1 MPNKIYL
8 DHVSTTKTYKEVL
21 DTYKKLLDEYYCNS
35 DALYDDGVAVYRL
48 QEQARANIAKMLN
61 VRNNEIIFTS
71 GASEASSLAI
81 KGLCLENMSRKHII
95 TSIYEHSSVYNAIK
109 QMEEKLGFEVTY
121 LMPNQDGVIEPEAVR
136 KALREDTLLVSIMC
150 VNNEI
155 GAINDINTIKEI
167 VKKESKAY
175 FHTDMTQALAKID
188 IDLKD
193 VDMASFSAHKIHGL
207 KGSGFLYK
215 RDYIKL
221 APLISGGQQEFA
233 IRGGTS
239 NALVNIVLA
248 KTLRLALEDFKTNH
262 SYVNKLYNY
271 CLDKLKELDFV
282 KINSC
287 VNGIDNL
294 INISTCV
301 TSEVMMNAL
310 NAKGM
315 MVSSKS
321 TCGSRENEPSRVLKS
336 MDIDDN
342 YAIRISFD
350 KTNTKEEIDIFINNL
365 KEIVNKYGRN

>member
-8 DHVSTTKTYKEVL
+8 DHVSTTKTYPEVL

-48 QEQARANIAKMLN
+48 QEQARANIANLLN
-61 VRNNEIIFTS
+61 VRANEIIFTS

-81 KGLCLENMSRKHII
+81 KGLALENLDRKHII

-109 QMEEKLGFEVTY
+109 QLEEKLGFEVTY
-121 LMPNQDGVIEPEAVR
+121 LEPNEHGVIEAEEVR
-136 KALREDTLLVSIMC
+136 KALRKDTLLVSIMC

-167 VKKESKAY
+167 VKKESNAY
-175 FHTDMTQALAKID
+175 FHTDMTQSLAKMQ

-221 APLISGGQQEFA
+221 APLISGGQQEFG

-248 KTLRLALEDFKTNH
+248 KTLRLALEDFDKNH
-262 SYVNKLYNY
+262 QKVNELYNY
-271 CLDKLKELDFV
+271 CLAKLNELDFV
-282 KINSC
+282 KVNSF
-287 VNGIDNL
+287 VGGIDNL
-294 INISTCV
+294 INISTGV

-310 NAKGM
+310 NAKGI

-336 MDIDDN
+336 IGVDDN

-350 KTNTKEEIDIFINNL
+350 KTNTKEEVDIFIDCL
-365 KEIVNKYGRN
+365 KEIVNKYARN